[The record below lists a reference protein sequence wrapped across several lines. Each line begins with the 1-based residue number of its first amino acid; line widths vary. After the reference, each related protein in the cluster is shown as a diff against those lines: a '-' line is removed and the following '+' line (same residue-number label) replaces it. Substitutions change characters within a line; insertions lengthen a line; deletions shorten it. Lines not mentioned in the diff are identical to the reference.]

1 MTNSERTARISP
13 VGRIVLLLG
22 ANLALMAGSSL
33 SPGLP
38 AIRETFQD
46 VPGIFFWTSMVL
58 TLPAL
63 FVVLGGPVM
72 GYLVDR
78 FGRKP
83 ILVGSLILGGLGGSL
98 ATLMPTLFTI
108 LVTRVLV
115 GFSIAGSMT
124 ATNSLVGD
132 LFTGDERAKYMGQV
146 YAFTGF
152 AGVVFMTL
160 GGYLANVN
168 WHYSFLSYLPT
179 LLIAP
184 LAAIFIHE
192 PEEVVAHESEAVKT
206 KLKFK
211 PVSIYIFI
219 AIMLNQL
226 AFMSAPV
233 FIATY
238 LQRLLGAGSVEAGLI
253 SAFAGI
259 FSFLGGLIY
268 GWINRRYDYM
278 KINTVSFL
286 VYSLGF
292 LSLALARDW
301 TLIVVGEM
309 LVGFGMGV
317 IPSNLST
324 WLANEAQPLVRGRA
338 NGIFVTMMFL
348 GNFVS
353 SVLFTPIVQATKIES
368 AYYISALIVL
378 LTAVAGVVLHRS
390 LARSSEEIGEV
401 G

>member
-1 MTNSERTARISP
+1 MTIPDSDSRISP
-13 VGRIVLLLG
+13 FGRIVLLLG

-38 AIRETFQD
+38 AIRETFKD

-63 FVVLGGPVM
+63 FVVLGGPIM

-83 ILVGSLILGGLGGSL
+83 VLVGSLVLGGLGGSL
-98 ATLMPTLFTI
+98 AVVMPTLFGI
-108 LVTRVLV
+108 LVTRALV

-132 LFTGDERAKYMGQV
+132 YFAGDERAKYMGQV
-146 YAFTGF
+146 YAYTGF
-152 AGVVFMTL
+152 AGVIFMTL
-160 GGYLANVN
+160 GGFLANVN
-168 WHYSFLSYLPT
+168 WHYSFLSYLPA

-192 PEEVVAHESEAVKT
+192 PEEVLAHESDALKT

-211 PVSIYIFI
+211 PVSIYIFM
-219 AIMLNQL
+219 AIMFNQL
-226 AFMSAPV
+226 AFMAAPI

-238 LQRLLGAGSVEAGLI
+238 LQDLLGAGSVQVGLI
-253 SAFAGI
+253 SAFAGL
-259 FSFLGGLIY
+259 FSFFGGLFY
-268 GWINRRYDYM
+268 GRINRRYAFLR
-278 KINTVSFL
+278 INTVSFL
-286 VYSLGF
+286 LYSLGF
-292 LSLALARDW
+292 LSLALAKDW
-301 TLIVVGEM
+301 TLIVIGEM

-324 WLANEAQPLVRGRA
+324 WLANEAQPMVRGRA
-338 NGIFVTMMFL
+338 NGVYVTMMFL
-348 GNFVS
+348 GNFAS
-353 SVLFTPIVQATKIES
+353 SLLFSPIVQATKT
-368 AYYISALIVL
+368 AYAYSISAVIVL
-378 LTAVAGVVLHRS
+378 ITGVVGVVLHRS
-390 LARSSEEIGEV
+390 LARSGKEMDDA
-401 G
+401 